1 MLQRLPVTLAQ
12 VQAGNNSEN
21 YIWIL
26 KLTDKLDLR
35 KGGKSITWSKLSI
48 CYIWKNIKG
57 SYKNNRFKISI
68 PTWNDEFE
76 LPDESYF
83 VSDIQEYYENK
94 KKHNEGIDNSTLRIY
109 VSKIENRITF
119 KIKTG
124 YYLELL
130 TPETIK

>member
-1 MLQRLPVTLAQ
+1 MYKTKYGTGLKTISPKQMLQRLPITLAQ

-83 VSDIQEYYENK
+83 ISDIQEYYEN
-94 KKHNEGIDNSTLRIY
+94 
-109 VSKIENRITF
+109 
-119 KIKTG
+119 
-124 YYLELL
+124 
-130 TPETIK
+130 